1 MIWIV
6 TFPGCVLPLLEE
18 QEVPLLRRVTR
29 QAQRADRR
37 QRGPAHREK
46 VILMTEAL
54 KFNRSPTIFMALFV
68 DTWLVGDFLTSIILN
83 DRGA

>member
-1 MIWIV
+1 M
-6 TFPGCVLPLLEE
+6 TFSGCVLSLLEE

-46 VILMTEAL
+46 VILIEEAL
-54 KFNRSPTIFMALFV
+54 ILHRSPTINALLHG
-68 DTWLVGDFLTSIILN
+68 WLMIFGLINWLN
-83 DRGA
+83 DLK

>member
-1 MIWIV
+1 MI
-6 TFPGCVLPLLEE
+6 FKGCVLPLLEE

-46 VILMTEAL
+46 VILIQEAL
-54 KFNRSPTIFMALFV
+54 MTATV
-68 DTWLVGDFLTSIILN
+68 V
-83 DRGA
+83 

>member
-1 MIWIV
+1 MMISI
-6 TFPGCVLPLLEE
+6 PGCVLPLLEE

-46 VILMTEAL
+46 VILMTEAPIL
-54 KFNRSPTIFMALFV
+54 HRSPTIFMALFGGYMV
-68 DTWLVGDFLTSIILN
+68 SW
-83 DRGA
+83 